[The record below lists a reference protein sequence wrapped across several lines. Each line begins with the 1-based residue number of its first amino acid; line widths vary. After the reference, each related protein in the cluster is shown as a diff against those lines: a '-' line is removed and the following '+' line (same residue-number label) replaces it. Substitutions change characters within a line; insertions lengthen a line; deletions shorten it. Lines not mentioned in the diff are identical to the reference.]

1 MPEHHLNPD
10 MHLDYKEFVRYNRHV
25 MTNGIG
31 EEGQLAI
38 KSSHVIIIGLGG
50 LGCPASQYLTA
61 SGVGTITLID
71 HDIIESSNLQRQVLF
86 TEQDIGQQKVDIA
99 QLRLQSLNPLIKVN
113 GITKS
118 ILNINLSELLNDVDV
133 VLDCTD
139 NATTRHFINA
149 TCVKNK
155 VKLVSASA
163 IQSQGQLISFDFAS
177 PDSPC
182 YQCVFPSADNQDLN
196 CSTSGVF
203 SPVLGVL
210 GSLQATEALR
220 LILGKTNNL
229 NTLSLFDAWGMAFK
243 RFTVTKDPKCICCH

>member
-50 LGCPASQYLTA
+50 LGFPASQYLTA

-118 ILNINLSELLNDVDV
+118 ILNINSMM
-133 VLDCTD
+133 
-139 NATTRHFINA
+139 
-149 TCVKNK
+149 
-155 VKLVSASA
+155 
-163 IQSQGQLISFDFAS
+163 
-177 PDSPC
+177 
-182 YQCVFPSADNQDLN
+182 
-196 CSTSGVF
+196 STWS
-203 SPVLGVL
+203 
-210 GSLQATEALR
+210 
-220 LILGKTNNL
+220 
-229 NTLSLFDAWGMAFK
+229 
-243 RFTVTKDPKCICCH
+243 